1 MGFCSE
7 HSGGSYLCGCG
18 DMGHLGD
25 SVAGWEWDSV
35 LLLANPAFDTT
46 PLQSSLQTSS
56 NLVPSTS
63 FAVGQSWTGLESL
76 QANSPS
82 LSDGKAAAGPQSSS
96 SIEKTT
102 TPDYEIFRDPRLDC
116 PNFLAGRVPCAC
128 TDEDDDEGGS
138 RSKRAKV
145 SARCQVPACGADL
158 ARLKGYHQRHRVC
171 LQCANSTT
179 VILRDIAHRYCQ
191 QCGK

>member
-1 MGFCSE
+1 
-7 HSGGSYLCGCG
+7 
-18 DMGHLGD
+18 MGHLGD

-35 LLLANPAFDTT
+35 LLLANPTFDTS
-46 PLQSSLQTSS
+46 PLETHD
-56 NLVPSTS
+56 PSAS
-63 FAVGQSWTGLESL
+63 FAVGQSWTGLENL

-82 LSDGKAAAGPQSSS
+82 LSDGKAVAGPQSSS
-96 SIEKTT
+96 SMEKTT
-102 TPDYEIFRDPRLDC
+102 TSDYELFRDPRLDC
-116 PNFLAGRVPCAC
+116 PNFLAGRIPCAC
-128 TDEDDDEGGS
+128 TDEDEDEGGS

-145 SARCQVPACGADL
+145 TARCQVPACGADL